1 MSTKRQE
8 TAVRDQGQAI
18 KKGRSQF
25 TTPTSKL
32 IFITGGARSG
42 KSASALRLAGS
53 ISGKKAYLATA
64 QPLDREM
71 AERIKKHRSD
81 RDDCWATIEE
91 PLDISDIIKK
101 NSKYN
106 VILLDCLTL
115 WISNLMH
122 KKTTG
127 NLQETGITDVKTI
140 SKAVY
145 REVDNLINACR
156 VSNANLII
164 VSNEVGLGIVP
175 DNPLARL
182 FRDIAG
188 FANQKM
194 AEAAD
199 EAYFV
204 VSGITTR
211 IK

>member
-1 MSTKRQE
+1 VRSPGQE
-8 TAVRDQGQAI
+8 I
-18 KKGRSQF
+18 KKGDSQF
-25 TTPTSKL
+25 RTPISKL

-42 KSASALRLAGS
+42 KSACALKVAGS

-64 QPLDREM
+64 QSLDKEM
-71 AERIKKHRSD
+71 DDRIKKHRRD
-81 RDDCWATIEE
+81 RDDSWTTIEE

-101 NSKYN
+101 NTKYN
-106 VILLDCLTL
+106 VILLDCLTI

-122 KKTTG
+122 KKANG
-127 NLQETGITDVKTI
+127 KLEEASIADVKTI

-145 REVDNLINACR
+145 REVDNLINVCR
-156 VSNANLII
+156 VSNANFIV

-175 DNPLARL
+175 DNPLARW

-188 FANQKM
+188 LANQKM

-199 EAYFV
+199 EVHFV

>member
-8 TAVRDQGQAI
+8 AGIRNQGQEI
-18 KKGRSQF
+18 KKGGSQF
-25 TTPTSKL
+25 RTPISKL

-42 KSASALRLAGS
+42 KSASALKLAGS

-64 QPLDREM
+64 QPLDMEM

-91 PLDISDIIKK
+91 PLDISDIIKN

-106 VILLDCLTL
+106 VILLDCLTI

-127 NLQETGITDVKTI
+127 TFQETSITDEKSVSQT
-140 SKAVY
+140 VY
-145 REVDNLINACR
+145 REVDNLINTCR

-182 FRDIAG
+182 FRDIVG

-199 EAYFV
+199 EVYLV